1 LSNLRLLKERQI
13 EITGRHTTQKG
24 SFMHKPFYFRLLT
37 SVLSF
42 QLMLPQ
48 ISLASPKE
56 ALAVV
61 EIHKGIASKDLS
73 ILRGKLERHLME
85 ARKRQLVPAEKIV
98 AYFQGETDAG
108 VALTEGDHLVNDAET
123 HFLNFEFK
131 EAIAV
136 ATRATTLLQKQP
148 GMRGGFF
155 KANMLKAQAHLE
167 LGDTSAAATATE
179 MAIAANVEA
188 KALDAYAYPPKIQSF
203 YKKVFAAYSQHT
215 KLVDLTVSVRGGKS
229 SDIYINGIKRGQGPS
244 VTLKVPEGALQ
255 YVAAGSISV
264 VGAMAV
270 KADSGSVTVTGKE
283 APVQLMARK
292 PIGFKNADR
301 TTLVENA
308 IGLGAGVGADKV
320 VLLSLSETNLV
331 SRLTVSVVDVTRSA
345 ATQEKQIDLVDVSSD
360 GDSATSVAADYITGL
375 SKGAYAK
382 VETSQELP
390 VLIGKKK
397 HKMSPALLGVL
408 GAIVLGA
415 GTGIALA
422 MGGGSSG
429 SSDTSTTVSVSTAQ
443 PSSP

>member
-1 LSNLRLLKERQI
+1 MMKKIVWFRSL
-13 EITGRHTTQKG
+13 TT
-24 SFMHKPFYFRLLT
+24 
-37 SVLSF
+37 VLCF
-42 QLMLPQ
+42 QLMIPQ
-48 ISLASPKE
+48 MAMAAPKE
-56 ALAVV
+56 TLAVV
-61 EIHKGIASKDLS
+61 EIYNGVANKDLS
-73 ILRGKLERHLME
+73 VLRGKLERHLME
-85 ARKRQLVPAEKIV
+85 ARKRQIVPAEKIM
-98 AYFQGETDAG
+98 AYFQGETDTG
-108 VALTEGDHLVNDAET
+108 GALTEGDRLVNDVET

-136 ATRATTLLQKQP
+136 ADRATSLLQKQP
-148 GMRGGFF
+148 GMRGGLF

-167 LGDTSAAATATE
+167 LGDTNAAATATE

-188 KALDAYAYPPKIQSF
+188 KALDSYAYPPKIQNF
-203 YKKVFAAYSQHT
+203 YKKVFVTYTKRT

-244 VTLKVPEGALQ
+244 VTVKVPEGALQ
-255 YVAAGSISV
+255 YVAAGSASV
-264 VGAMAV
+264 VGATAV
-270 KADSGSVTVTGKE
+270 KANSGSVTVAGKE
-283 APVQLMARK
+283 APVQAMARK

-308 IGLGAGVGADKV
+308 IGLGAGVGAGKV

-331 SRLTVSVVDVTRSA
+331 SRMTVSVVDVTRSA

-408 GAIVLGA
+408 GAVVLGA

-422 MGGGSSG
+422 MGGSSG
-429 SSDTSTTVSVSTAQ
+429 STPGETSATVSVSTAQ